1 MFANRKGDT
10 CELLKNHSISCHSSD
25 SSSMSQNVMRIK
37 ENKFLMKTFTDMT
50 VSVACDIFVLYYL
63 SSKMEEA
70 KFDTHKCAVQKSSIT
85 LCQSLM
91 LR

>member
-10 CELLKNHSISCHSSD
+10 CELLKNHSITCHSSD

-37 ENKFLMKTFTDMT
+37 ENRFLLWNEMT
-50 VSVACDIFVLYYL
+50 VSVACDIFVLYCL
-63 SSKMEEA
+63 SKMEEV
-70 KFDTHKCAVQKSSIT
+70 KFDTLKCAVQKSSIT